1 MEDPYHMTGEE
12 LQAEADRRDEKRT
25 NFIADLIEAAVEI
38 VVDIL
43 DGAS

>member
-1 MEDPYHMTGEE
+1 MTGEE
-12 LQAEADRRDEKRT
+12 LQAEADRQDEKRT